1 MNSGEM
7 YKIQYMS
14 GKGKLEVISILQKEG
29 ETWGLVKDPRLE
41 DALVSKFLHKDHHNK
56 NNPNMGYGQ
65 IIATERLTYITG
77 SFEVIKSN
85 ED

>member
-14 GKGKLEVISILQKEG
+14 GKGKVEVISILQKEG
-29 ETWGLVKDPRLE
+29 ESWGLVKDPRLE
-41 DALVSKFLHKDHHNK
+41 DALVSKFLHKDHYNK
-56 NNPNMGYGQ
+56 DNSNMGYGQ

-77 SFEVIKSN
+77 SFEISKPKEN
-85 ED
+85 